1 MLNEVIFI
9 LLVFFSNIIQTLTG
23 FAGTML
29 AMPGAMLLIGVENA
43 KVVLNVM
50 GLAASLYIGLKN
62 WRSVNKKELAKITVL
77 MFMGLL
83 LGIQLFRILQ
93 TKMLLT
99 FYGVLIVAIA
109 LKNLFVQKK
118 MQTNELLLTGI
129 LLTAGVIHG
138 MFISGGALLVVYAA
152 WRFKEKAEFRATLA
166 FVWVFLNGYLLL
178 MHLSEGLVGKE
189 TLVLTGV
196 SLVPL
201 AFAIYLGNMLHHRIH
216 QKTFMKI
223 TYVLLL
229 ASGIMLLV

>member
-166 FVWVFLNGYLLL
+166 FVWVFLNSYLLL
-178 MHLSEGLVGKE
+178 MHLSEGLVGQE

>member
-83 LGIQLFRILQ
+83 LGIQLFKILQ

-109 LKNLFVQKK
+109 LKNLLVQKK

>member
-1 MLNEVIFI
+1 M
-9 LLVFFSNIIQTLTG
+9 
-23 FAGTML
+23 
-29 AMPGAMLLIGVENA
+29 
-43 KVVLNVM
+43 
-50 GLAASLYIGLKN
+50 
-62 WRSVNKKELAKITVL
+62 
-77 MFMGLL
+77 
-83 LGIQLFRILQ
+83 
-93 TKMLLT
+93 
-99 FYGVLIVAIA
+99 
-109 LKNLFVQKK
+109 
-118 MQTNELLLTGI
+118 
-129 LLTAGVIHG
+129 
-138 MFISGGALLVVYAA
+138 VYAA

>member
-109 LKNLFVQKK
+109 LKNLLVQKK

>member
-83 LGIQLFRILQ
+83 LGIQLFKILQ

-109 LKNLFVQKK
+109 LKNLLVQKK

-166 FVWVFLNGYLLL
+166 FVWVFLNSYLLL